1 MTSGL
6 PQHLIHSKALPELS
20 AYCLLDDQSAKAIA
34 PWDLGQS
41 ARKQGADYVVEEGMS
56 FEVGLVDTRDGSDVE
71 EEGYYEA
78 ILFLD
83 GKQLVD
89 SPVITSI
96 SKRAAPRQTQTAPSS
111 TLTATSLQALTQA
124 SSSSRNNSG
133 SEADRSRTATT
144 EVASSTGETNL
155 GALEIDTDA
164 TETEDYGDDELEV
177 QCV

>member
-1 MTSGL
+1 
-6 PQHLIHSKALPELS
+6 
-20 AYCLLDDQSAKAIA
+20 
-34 PWDLGQS
+34 
-41 ARKQGADYVVEEGMS
+41 MS
-56 FEVGLVDTRDGSDVE
+56 YSE
-71 EEGYYEA
+71 
-78 ILFLD
+78 
-83 GKQLVD
+83 LVD

-96 SKRAAPRQTQTAPSS
+96 SKRAAPPQTRTAPSS